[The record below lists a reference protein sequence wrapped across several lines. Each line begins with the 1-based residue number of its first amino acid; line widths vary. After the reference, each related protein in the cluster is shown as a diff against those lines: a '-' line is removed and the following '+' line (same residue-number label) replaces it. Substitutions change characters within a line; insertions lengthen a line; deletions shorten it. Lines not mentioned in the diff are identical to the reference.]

1 MADPSPPEADQH
13 IREESHGPPP
23 PPAAAAVTDMDDE
36 NDTTDTTTTTN
47 GEASAPPQS
56 MREDLRDEN
65 RRLQEELGRMQREIE
80 ALRRSSSRGRLI
92 HDRPG
97 AADDDFD
104 DNDDNAVSLP
114 SGGIKSKLGQVFA
127 GGGSKQRQY
136 ESVAMESPAES
147 PERGSQ
153 AVHHR
158 RGHHD
163 NNTADTDL
171 EAGRGGSPS
180 KGSRPP
186 KKPSS
191 AGGGKITSLVAN
203 CMKSG
208 AAEGGMHRKAKLSDT
223 DEEDD
228 GKALL
233 NEDDDDDFADHGLHP
248 VNIDGPVS
256 DKDSAV
262 NLGNGVDGTTPFRSV
277 VRDRAGWLV
286 GLLVL
291 QSCSSFILARN
302 EALLES
308 HLVIVQFLTMLVGAG
323 GNAGNQASVRVIR
336 GLAVG
341 TLNERT
347 LRAFLWTEAKMGVAL
362 SLILGLAG
370 FLRALVFM
378 VPIAET
384 VAITTSLYMIVLSS
398 VGIGATLP
406 LVMYRCGLDPAHSST
421 TIQVLMDIL
430 GVTMTVWV
438 SGAILNT
445 GIGPA
450 LTEFFHHGTV
460 AAAAE
465 EAFVG
470 DDMADVGGGAG
481 DDVLEDIDLE

>member
-1 MADPSPPEADQH
+1 MADSSSPPSAAAAETDRH
-13 IREESHGPPP
+13 ISEESHEPPP
-23 PPAAAAVTDMDDE
+23 PPVTGIDDDE
-36 NDTTDTTTTTN
+36 NDNTDTTN

-65 RRLQEELGRMQREIE
+65 RRLRNEVGRMQREME
-80 ALRRSSSRGRLI
+80 ALRQSSSRGRLI

-97 AADDDFD
+97 AEDDDFD
-104 DNDDNAVSLP
+104 DNDDR
-114 SGGIKSKLGQVFA
+114 GGGMRSKLGQVFA
-127 GGGSKQRQY
+127 GPTQRY
-136 ESVAMESPAES
+136 ESVAMESP
-147 PERGSQ
+147 GK

-158 RGHHD
+158 RGH
-163 NNTADTDL
+163 NNSEHDL

-180 KGSRPP
+180 KRSAGRQ
-186 KKPSS
+186 KKNIS
-191 AGGGKITSLVAN
+191 GGGKITSLVTN
-203 CMKSG
+203 CMKGG
-208 AAEGGMHRKAKLSDT
+208 AVEGNGHHRKAKLSDT

-228 GKALL
+228 SRALL
-233 NEDDDDDFADHGLHP
+233 NEDDDDDDDFADHDLHP
-248 VNIDGPVS
+248 VNIDGPS
-256 DKDSAV
+256 TNTNSKDSNSAGV
-262 NLGNGVDGTTPFRSV
+262 IDNGVDGTTPFRSV

-406 LVMYRCGLDPAHSST
+406 LAMYRCGLDPAHSST

-430 GVTMTVWV
+430 GVTVTVCV

-445 GIGPA
+445 NIGPA
-450 LTEFFHHGTV
+450 LTAFFHHSGGS
-460 AAAAE
+460 AAAAAVE
-465 EAFVG
+465 DGFG
-470 DDMADVGGGAG
+470 NDDIAGVGGAG